1 MDFYKE
7 NLEKISINDN
17 KYNDIK
23 RIDNTMTSYINI
35 NPISETGIIDINVLD
50 DLKIKNKKVENN
62 TIRIVDITRS

>member
-7 NLEKISINDN
+7 NLEKISINDHR
-17 KYNDIK
+17 YNDIK